1 MSIQQSSSGGFGGQH
16 AIVIG
21 ASMAGLLASRVL
33 SDHFK
38 QVTVIERDHLPLQV
52 QARKGIPQGRHVHIL
67 LHRGASVMKDLF
79 PDLFPA
85 LIRDGSVPIDTVAD
99 FHWYNFGAWKA
110 RFKSGITFYS
120 QSRPLLEGHVREQV
134 VARSNVRILDACDV
148 VKLCAND
155 DATRITG
162 VEVRH
167 RDGEQSEERLSADL
181 IVDTSGRGS
190 QTPHW
195 LTALGYD
202 TVEESTIKVD
212 VGYATRIY
220 RRPAQSDF
228 DRNVLAIYSTPP
240 DHTRAGVLAPIEDN
254 RWIVTLIGWIRDY
267 PPDDEAAFLAFAR
280 SLPQPDLY
288 EAIRDAEPLTPIA
301 LHRFPANRRHHYER
315 LPRFP
320 EGFVALGDAVCSF
333 NPVYGQG
340 MTAAALEAAMLNTL
354 LYEQQEKQTRGDIIG
369 FSRRFQKKITPI
381 VNTFWLLA
389 ASEDFRYPETQGN
402 RPFGVNLLNSYARRV
417 HELSTFDPQV
427 TLLLYQVLQAIK
439 PPMALFSPPLL
450 MKVLFKR
457 LPRQSRQKGM
467 HVARNVSGNDI
478 TFSSSTWEHEEHA
491 HMVSSLNLRDRLAP
505 VPVAL
510 MEQVKQR
517 MGTDDFS

>member
-1 MSIQQSSSGGFGGQH
+1 MNNQQSSPKGFGGQH
-16 AIVIG
+16 AVVIG

-33 SDHFK
+33 SEHFE
-38 QVTVIERDHLPLQV
+38 QVTVIERDRLPQEV
-52 QARKGIPQGRHVHIL
+52 QARKGVPQGRHVHIL
-67 LHRGASVMKDLF
+67 LHRGASVMKELF

-85 LIRDGSVPIDTVAD
+85 LIQDGSVPIDTVAD

-110 RFKSGITFYS
+110 RFPSGITFYC
-120 QSRPLLEGHVREQV
+120 QSRPLLEGLVRERV
-134 VARSNVRILDACDV
+134 AARSNVRFLDACEV

-162 VEVRH
+162 IEVRH
-167 RDGEQSEERLSADL
+167 RDGVQAEERLSADL
-181 IVDTSGRGS
+181 IVDASGRGS

-195 LTALGYD
+195 LAALGYD

-220 RRPAQSDF
+220 RRPAHSNF
-228 DRNVLAIYSTPP
+228 DRSVLAVYSTPP
-240 DHTRAGVLAPIEDN
+240 AEKRAGVLAPIEDN
-254 RWIVTLIGWIRDY
+254 RWIVTLIGWVKDY
-267 PPDDEAAFLAFAR
+267 PPDDEASFLAFAR

-288 EAIRDAEPLTPIA
+288 EAIKDAEPLTPIA
-301 LHRFPANRRHHYER
+301 IHKFPANRRRHYER
-315 LPRFP
+315 LSRFP

-340 MTAAALEAAMLNTL
+340 MSAAALEADILNTL
-354 LYEQQEKQTRGDIIG
+354 LYKQQERHTRGDITG

-389 ASEDFRYPETQGN
+389 SSEDFRHPETQGK
-402 RPFGVNLLNSYARRV
+402 RPLGVNLLNSYARRV

-439 PPMALFSPPLL
+439 PPTALFSPSMLA
-450 MKVLFKR
+450 KVFFKR
-457 LPRQSRQKGM
+457 QPRSPQQEGSDCCRQCVYIRKY
-467 HVARNVSGNDI
+467 A
-478 TFSSSTWEHEEHA
+478 
-491 HMVSSLNLRDRLAP
+491 
-505 VPVAL
+505 
-510 MEQVKQR
+510 
-517 MGTDDFS
+517 